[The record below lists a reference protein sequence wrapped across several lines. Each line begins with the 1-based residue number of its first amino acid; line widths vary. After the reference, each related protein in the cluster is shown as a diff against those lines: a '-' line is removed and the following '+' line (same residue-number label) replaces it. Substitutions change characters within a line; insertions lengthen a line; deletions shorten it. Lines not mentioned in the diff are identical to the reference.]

1 MAIRDIM
8 PVNDPSR
15 FIPDA
20 LLNETIYNPEIVI
33 QAVNKITNRMSLEQY
48 IQYVQGAVNLHNIC
62 ADSDTRRA
70 RGEKIPKGETRMTW
84 FTTGEVE
91 DVRVFYR
98 TSNDDPEKA
107 IGAKVRLYSLG
118 RDRDADEEDDDVV
131 QGIDTGFLHYN
142 FYRKSQDMAWQSA
155 LASTM
160 LYKSLYSIGGPASI
174 RKLNEAATDSD
185 AVTYKSLTAI
195 RPSWSNDIDRS
206 SYEHILDAAAIKA
219 GVDNPSEFFGTDF
232 LDDFERAIFD
242 SKDINELK
250 EAMKVMGDV
259 ELYDEEVEEIISE
272 SNKFAGRISD
282 PGNPKKGIRK
292 ETQHPGVNVV
302 LALEYIKDILEE
314 NDR

>member
-1 MAIRDIM
+1 MAIKDIM
-8 PVNDPSR
+8 PVNDPTR

-20 LLNETIYNPEIVI
+20 LLNETIYNDEIVI
-33 QAVNKITNRMSLEQY
+33 QAVNKISNRMSLEEY
-48 IQYVQGAVNLHNIC
+48 IQYVQGAVNLHKIC

-70 RGEKIPKGETRMTW
+70 KGEKIPKGETRMTW

-98 TSNDDPEKA
+98 TSNDDPNKA

-118 RDRDADEEDDDVV
+118 RERDADEDDDDVV

-174 RKLNEAATDSD
+174 RKLNEAATDAD

-195 RPSWSNDIDRS
+195 RPSWSDNVDRG
-206 SYEHILDAAAIKA
+206 SYKHILHAAALKA
-219 GVDNPSEFFGTDF
+219 GVDDPLEFYGKKF
-232 LDDFERAIFD
+232 LDDFEDALFN

-259 ELYDEEVEEIISE
+259 ELFDEEIETIIKE
-272 SNKFAGRISD
+272 SNQFAGDVSD
-282 PGNPKKGIRK
+282 PANPKRGFKK
-292 ETQHPGVNVV
+292 ESQHPGINVV
-302 LALEYIKDILEE
+302 LTLEYIRDILEE
-314 NDR
+314 DR